1 MNYLP
6 PAASMALPDLSA
18 EKSERLQTHL
28 PRTQSVVMATHHES
42 KPEGLEYEA
51 LLI

>member
-6 PAASMALPDLSA
+6 PAASIDLPDLAA
-18 EKSERLQTHL
+18 EKSERLHTHL
-28 PRTQSVVMATHHES
+28 PRTQSVVNAVHNED
-42 KPEGLEYEA
+42 KPGGLEYEA